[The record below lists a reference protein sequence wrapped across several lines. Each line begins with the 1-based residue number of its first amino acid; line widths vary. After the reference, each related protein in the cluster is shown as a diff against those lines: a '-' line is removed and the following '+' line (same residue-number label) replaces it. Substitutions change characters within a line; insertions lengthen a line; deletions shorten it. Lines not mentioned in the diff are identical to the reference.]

1 MVTRHFPPACLH
13 FLVEQFWP
21 HIISDIIY
29 YGDQDKSPSHLPA
42 SPHCKQRRKI
52 VWRIVTSDSP
62 LLLFV
67 GPQDWLYS
75 KLADI
80 NIFLIQNRPGRP
92 DVKYIQ

>member
-1 MVTRHFPPACLH
+1 MWTMRQVCGPGVTMAISVGARCVGSSSTMVTRHLPPACPH

-52 VWRIVTSDSP
+52 V
-62 LLLFV
+62 
-67 GPQDWLYS
+67 
-75 KLADI
+75 
-80 NIFLIQNRPGRP
+80 
-92 DVKYIQ
+92 